1 MVVLPHHMVLH
12 LPILTVLQLLH
23 HTHHHLMSPMHHLLN
38 RHTPK
43 HHHPTLSNLP
53 PRHLCIPNNLLH
65 LTLSNPSTKNQLFL
79 SNRLLTSLTRS
90 SQYLTSQSS
99 PIMALFVLAMI
110 SLATEHHRQATNL
123 SFPTTEHPRQVTSL
137 SLPAMVHHQAITLN
151 LPAMEHHQAT
161 TLSLP
166 AMERHLATTLSLPAM
181 EHHQATT
188 LSLPAMERHLVMS
201 LIPPTHPTYN
211 LLATA
216 LQNQSTEAC
225 LGVEEVSP
233 HSLHTMRLLMAMAN
247 HPMVSLPTQHHT
259 SHPRPI
265 PPSHHQ
271 LNHLTLRTLLVELMF
286 QWTESRT
293 KVKFSFPK
301 YLMLI

>member
-1 MVVLPHHMVLH
+1 
-12 LPILTVLQLLH
+12 
-23 HTHHHLMSPMHHLLN
+23 
-38 RHTPK
+38 
-43 HHHPTLSNLP
+43 
-53 PRHLCIPNNLLH
+53 
-65 LTLSNPSTKNQLFL
+65 
-79 SNRLLTSLTRS
+79 
-90 SQYLTSQSS
+90 
-99 PIMALFVLAMI
+99 MI
-110 SLATEHHRQATNL
+110 SPATEHHRQATNL
-123 SFPTTEHPRQVTSL
+123 SFPTTEHHRQVTSL
-137 SLPAMVHHQAITLN
+137 SLPAMVHHQ
-151 LPAMEHHQAT
+151 
-161 TLSLP
+161 
-166 AMERHLATTLSLPAM
+166 ATTLSLPAM

-247 HPMVSLPTQHHT
+247 HPMVSLPTQHQHHT
-259 SHPRPI
+259 SSHPRPT

-286 QWTESRT
+286 QWTESRN
-293 KVKFSFPK
+293 KAKFSFPK